1 VEVTDRSARLP
12 RPLLS
17 AQTAELWFRAASARA
32 FWLPRGVRKMP
43 GPLRYADAVRLLGG
57 NGPAIDALDRIV
69 GGALTTAAGP
79 APELVLS
86 LFGADAQLAQLSH
99 MLVASTADRIQ
110 GLGRFERTE
119 RLAAAH
125 AVIVVAAYG
134 DAIAQVRLPFEVREL
149 ATTRTDSVRLATG
162 DAPESRR
169 LAAVADHLLRSQLPL
184 PSPHEPYETTLTA
197 LRGFYAAMSGHM
209 EAYVSGL
216 AVWDRLTP
224 GAREELRATL
234 HEQVPHTALTCYEEM
249 FRQLAVDFPDV
260 GIWADRVDH
269 RATRV
274 AVRRWEEAVTRLA
287 DGDLPAGRLN
297 ALRRAG
303 ALPLDAP
310 VLGAEDTA
318 EGMAIPSLREAYVSA
333 DFRVAGFGP
342 EDRLTSEAW
351 WQQHERRGGLDA
363 FLEGFL
369 TAPRAVE
376 APILVLGL
384 PGSGKSLLT
393 KVLAAR
399 LPVEDFLVVRVPLRD
414 VPADTGVQDQI
425 EAAIR
430 QTTGERTMGWADV
443 VRAAGPALPV
453 VLLDGFDELLQAT
466 GLNQSDYLERVVNFQ
481 QREAALGRPLAIV
494 VTSRTVVADRVRL
507 SSGGIA
513 IRLEP
518 FSAAQI
524 AQWLEVWNTKNS
536 AYFSHHGLGPLTP
549 DQTLIQPDL
558 ASQPLLLLML
568 ALYDA
573 QDNAYQREA
582 GTLAGFELY
591 ERLLARFARREVL
604 KHEARLTDGD
614 VAQAVEYEL
623 LRLSVAAFG
632 MFNRRRQWVTEDE
645 LDWDLWTLLQ
655 QQAPP
660 PTELRAALSGAQ
672 TTIGRFFFIHRAE
685 AFRDDVRLRSYE
697 FLHATFG
704 EFLVARLVAHEI
716 RDLMEAERAEARR
729 ARRTR
734 VHDSFLYALLSFAAC
749 AGRGPVVAFLAEAL
763 RPLPPDDREAL
774 RHLLLRLFHE
784 SLDDRPVSSY
794 AEYKPTL
801 RPAPAAPAFYRANL
815 LLLLLVVVEEV
826 SGRELFPAEPDP
838 VDAWRDTMLLL
849 ESQLYA
855 AEWRAFA
862 DRMRLERVWD
872 EEGRGITVRL
882 GEDPGPPRWIWPPM
896 HSTEDPHAVDPYWIY
911 DKAPGSE
918 GRRYSG
924 WLYTNPETVMRD
936 AHVRC
941 DTGTDALLHM
951 AQALDEF
958 GLRLA
963 LTSYVALPTGEAV
976 SAARMLFRLWSLGGQ
991 FSALHHNAVQAAVH
1005 GIDPDATDFTK
1016 RYLAVV
1022 LRQWEL
1028 AGHPVPQDWVD
1039 RAHVLID
1046 AHTVGEAYDALLD
1059 ELPHPPA

>member
-1 VEVTDRSARLP
+1 
-12 RPLLS
+12 
-17 AQTAELWFRAASARA
+17 
-32 FWLPRGVRKMP
+32 MP

-57 NGPAIDALDRIV
+57 NGPVFDALDRVV
-69 GGALTTAAGP
+69 GGALTAAVGP

-86 LFGADAQLAQLSH
+86 LFGVDAQLAQLSRS
-99 MLVASTADRIQ
+99 LVSGATERIQ

-134 DAIAQVRLPFEVREL
+134 DAMSRVRLPFDVQEL

-169 LAAVADHLLRSQLPL
+169 LTAIVDHLLRSHLPL

-197 LRGFYAAMSGHM
+197 LHGFYVSMSGHM

-216 AVWDRLTP
+216 AVWDLLTP
-224 GAREELRATL
+224 GLRQEVREIL
-234 HEQVPHTALTCYEEM
+234 HDRVPRTALTCYEEM

-269 RATRV
+269 RATRA
-274 AVRRWEEAVTRLA
+274 AVRRLGETVTRLV
-287 DGDLPAGRLN
+287 DGDLPTSRLT

-310 VLGAEDTA
+310 LLGAEDTA

-333 DFRVAGFGP
+333 DFRVAAFGAT
-342 EDRLTSEAW
+342 DRLTSEAW
-351 WQQHERRGGLDA
+351 WQQQRVRGGLDT

-369 TAPRAVE
+369 TARKAVE
-376 APILVLGL
+376 EPILLLGL

-399 LPVEDFLVVRVPLRD
+399 LPADDFLVVRVPLRD

-430 QTTGERTMGWADV
+430 QATGERTMDWADV

-466 GLNQSDYLERVVNFQ
+466 GLHQSDYLERVASFQ

-494 VTSRTVVADRVRL
+494 VTSRTVVADRARL
-507 SSGGIA
+507 TPGGVA

-524 AQWLEVWNTKNS
+524 AQWLELWNRKNA
-536 AYFSHHGLGPLTP
+536 AYFGRQGLRPLAP
-549 DQTLIQPDL
+549 EQAIAQPDL
-558 ASQPLLLLML
+558 ATQPLLLLML

-573 QDNAYQREA
+573 QENAYQREA
-582 GTLAGFELY
+582 GTLASLELY
-591 ERLLARFARREVL
+591 ERLLARFAGREVL

-623 LRLSVAAFG
+623 LRLSVAACG
-632 MFNRRRQWVTEDE
+632 MFNRGRQWVTEEE
-645 LDWDLWTLLQ
+645 LEYDLWALLH
-655 QQAPP
+655 QQASPT
-660 PTELRAALSGAQ
+660 TELRATLSGAQ

-704 EFLVARLVAHEI
+704 EFLVARLVAHEL
-716 RDLMEAERAEARR
+716 RNLMAAERVEIQRLRR
-729 ARRTR
+729 SRTN
-734 VHDSFLYALLSFAAC
+734 DSFLYALLSFAGC
-749 AGRGPVVAFLAEAL
+749 SGRGPVVAFLAEAL
-763 RPLPPDDREAL
+763 WPLPPEDGEEL
-774 RHLLLRLFHE
+774 RRLLLQLFHT
-784 SLDDRPVSSY
+784 SLDERPVSSY
-794 AEYKPTL
+794 ASYQPSW
-801 RPAPAAPAFYRANL
+801 RSSPAALANYHANL
-815 LLLLLVVVEEV
+815 LLLLLLVAEEV
-826 SGRELFPAEPDP
+826 SGQELFPAAQDP
-838 VDAWRDTMLLL
+838 VDAWRGTMLLL

-855 AEWRAFA
+855 EEWRALA
-862 DRMRLERVWD
+862 ARLRLERVWD
-872 EEGRGITVRL
+872 GERRDIKVRL
-882 GEDPGPPRWIWPPM
+882 GGDLDTDRWERPPVHRAEDPR
-896 HSTEDPHAVDPYWIY
+896 AVDPYWTY
-911 DKAPGSE
+911 DKQSDNE
-918 GRRYSG
+918 GWRHYG
-924 WLYTNPETVMRD
+924 WLYTNPNEVTKH
-936 AHVRC
+936 AHLRC
-941 DTGTDALLHM
+941 DTGTDALLHL
-951 AQALDEF
+951 AQALDEL
-958 GLRLA
+958 GLGVA
-963 LTSYVALPTGEAV
+963 LTSYVTLPDGEAI
-976 SAARMLFRLWSLGGQ
+976 SAARLLFRLWCTAGD
-991 FSALHHNAVQAAVH
+991 FSTVHRDAVQVALHSF
-1005 GIDPDATDFTK
+1005 DPDETNFIK
-1016 RYLAVV
+1016 RYLAAV

-1028 AGHPVPQDWVD
+1028 AGRPVPQDWMD
-1039 RAHVLID
+1039 RAHSLID
-1046 AHTVGEAYDALLD
+1046 THAATEAYDSLLD
-1059 ELPHPPA
+1059 ELPPPPT